1 MQSGAVGG
9 RLLLAFEIKYPERPP
24 AEEPGLANV
33 ARERSGGLA
42 MLRPLC
48 YEASK
53 HLPIQQVRGPVAQP
67 DRATVS

>member
-1 MQSGAVGG
+1 MLAGAVGG
-9 RLLLAFEIKYPERPP
+9 RLLWFSRSNIPSVLRRRNP
-24 AEEPGLANV
+24 ALFNV
-33 ARERSGGLA
+33 VRERSGGLA